1 MWVSGHGIGTATR
14 PAPRLRASL
23 RLRKRRSDHHDHE
36 AEGQAVI
43 RVVYRVYH
51 NSLVI
56 HKLRDVLKCV
66 ADVGTRIAC
75 WSGVRVY
82 ALTRGAT

>member
-1 MWVSGHGIGTATR
+1 MSTTR

-23 RLRKRRSDHHDHE
+23 RLRKRRSDHHE

-56 HKLRDVLKCV
+56 LKLRDVLKCV

-75 WSGVRVY
+75 CSGVRVY

>member
-1 MWVSGHGIGTATR
+1 MWVGGHGIGTTTR

-23 RLRKRRSDHHDHE
+23 RLRKRRSDHHE
-36 AEGQAVI
+36 AEEQAVI

-51 NSLVI
+51 NSLVSL
-56 HKLRDVLKCV
+56 KLRDILKCV
-66 ADVGTRIAC
+66 ADVGTRITYC
-75 WSGVRVY
+75 SGVRVD